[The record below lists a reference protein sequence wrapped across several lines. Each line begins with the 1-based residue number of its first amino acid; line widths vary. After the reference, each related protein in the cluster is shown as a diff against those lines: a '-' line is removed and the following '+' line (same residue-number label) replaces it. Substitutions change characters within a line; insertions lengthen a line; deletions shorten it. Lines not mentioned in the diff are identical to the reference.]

1 MIKDYLSRLM
11 IISIFLLSIVSGA
24 TIVSANMNHN
34 ESITNNDSYNSSLS
48 NNISNPDSLNSLIDS
63 GSSNETNYSNS
74 SGNFTLNKRQKKLV
88 SKLKDEMEDID
99 SLSGASNSAVIAEI
113 SGQNLKNLKFTVEN
127 STINSKTKK
136 MLLNQING
144 AINNNNKA
152 VQYAIKGNN
161 KSAKKQLSLEY
172 KYLEKIN
179 SAIGNN
185 TGINIDNSTANNLTN
200 ITSTIIA
207 AHDNGADWVL
217 TQNPEMEF
225 NQTSRLY
232 NKIIDKQN
240 QIKSVI
246 KELKDSGVPI
256 EVKWV
261 DASQVKTTKDG
272 QIIVDN
278 SNSSK
283 TNNGTVKARAAI
295 PILVILGIVVVSAA
309 LFAIA
314 TTAGD
319 IKYKED
325 IQGYYICD
333 HCKFWMYAKN
343 IFSSVTG
350 SLALFGIAYHSTTA
364 LSLFGFGFGIISEF
378 DIVSYLPQGIMDSI
392 LSYEIDLRSDGC
404 NDDEC
409 IFYKYNKV
417 DLTIDIDGPD
427 RAYLHKVTPI
437 NVTIFNTKFG
447 NASNFTVTLY
457 QNTSSPIGGVPADF
471 TEVASIKVSLNG
483 KTNFTYS
490 FDWTPLVLGSI
501 LLKAVVDSDYDVN
514 ETVENNN
521 EITSLIEV
529 WALPDLISKLIVP
542 ENVYVHKTTSVNAEI
557 TNNDSMLAG
566 IFQVTLYE
574 NSTPPDENG
583 SMNFTPIETQTVE
596 GLWPNSTKSVSFN
609 WTPNTT
615 GEHVLKVVADSG
627 NNITEVNDTNNDDL
641 ITVNVKKEK
650 MHLYNTEHFKSSSD
664 PSADRAIAYYYEA
677 DEPVYLNP
685 STRTPTFVITTTNPV
700 FSNTG
705 FQAWYPYGAIWL
717 SFSNSP
723 DGPWTSAFSN
733 PYVYC
738 GENTTEYEVQHW
750 ASGTGYYKYFRLYIR
765 TQPTDWSSG
774 VIKTFITG
782 FDTK

>member
-501 LLKAVVDSDYDVN
+501 LLKAVVD
-514 ETVENNN
+514 
-521 EITSLIEV
+521 
-529 WALPDLISKLIVP
+529 
-542 ENVYVHKTTSVNAEI
+542 
-557 TNNDSMLAG
+557 
-566 IFQVTLYE
+566 
-574 NSTPPDENG
+574 
-583 SMNFTPIETQTVE
+583 
-596 GLWPNSTKSVSFN
+596 
-609 WTPNTT
+609 
-615 GEHVLKVVADSG
+615 
-627 NNITEVNDTNNDDL
+627 
-641 ITVNVKKEK
+641 
-650 MHLYNTEHFKSSSD
+650 
-664 PSADRAIAYYYEA
+664 
-677 DEPVYLNP
+677 
-685 STRTPTFVITTTNPV
+685 
-700 FSNTG
+700 
-705 FQAWYPYGAIWL
+705 
-717 SFSNSP
+717 
-723 DGPWTSAFSN
+723 
-733 PYVYC
+733 
-738 GENTTEYEVQHW
+738 
-750 ASGTGYYKYFRLYIR
+750 
-765 TQPTDWSSG
+765 
-774 VIKTFITG
+774 
-782 FDTK
+782 